1 MLLARPARSNPRAL
15 AQALV
20 DALPPNDDIAA
31 VEIAGPG
38 FLNFRLAAGAW
49 QRQLREVHAQGPA
62 YGRNDSGSR
71 SEERRVGQECGSTC
85 RSRWVPEHEKKTTTQ
100 PCTNRINKQPRH
112 SMQR

>member
-1 MLLARPARSNPRAL
+1 MLLARPAKSNPRAR

-62 YGRNDSGSR
+62 YGRNDSGSGR
-71 SEERRVGQECGSTC
+71 MAGVEYVSANPTGPLHVGHGRAAVIEIGRASC
-85 RSRWVPEHEKKTTTQ
+85 RAHVCQ
-100 PCTNRINKQPRH
+100 YV
-112 SMQR
+112 